1 MPSAAR
7 LTIGLNFSFNWMSEG
22 AYEYLL
28 SHLYTSGTPMCLLSI
43 AYKCLQVLTILV
55 QPTRTYFTDGKLLS

>member
-1 MPSAAR
+1 
-7 LTIGLNFSFNWMSEG
+7 MSEG

-28 SHLYTSGTPMCLLSI
+28 SNLYMSGKPMCLLSI

-55 QPTRTYFTDGKLLS
+55 QPACTYFTDGKLLS